1 MLLFP
6 DMRKE
11 RHEAQEFVFASPC
24 TYAEWFKLKGRC
36 GFRWGDKQYL
46 PYTLVKEGEERI
58 AIICRSP
65 DDSDDDC
72 LVTAAYLRMVGEF
85 TGMIYA
91 LPYQTDRLNNSIGSI
106 IARTAGVDPKQVR
119 HVEI

>member
-11 RHEAQEFVFASPC
+11 RHEAQEFVFAAPC
-24 TYAEWFKLKGRC
+24 TYAEWAKLKSQC
-36 GFRWGDKQYL
+36 KFHWDDKQYL
-46 PYTLVKEGEERI
+46 PYTLVKEDDEQI
-58 AIICRSP
+58 AIICRSQE
-65 DDSDDDC
+65 DSDDDC
-72 LVTAAYLRMVGEF
+72 LVTAAYLRMVVEF

-91 LPYQTDRLNNSIGSI
+91 LPYQTDHLNNSIGAI

-119 HVEI
+119 HVEV